1 MRSSGRRI
9 MGRNRLAPGAAG
21 VEVIGPASRLAKKVA
36 EVLEQHTR
44 ADMPRTG
51 TLRDG
56 QRASADMARVRTPR
70 RGDQSPLVFSP
81 DAESAR
87 AYLVNAI
94 EPDGSTSPAEVRK
107 QIRRVRE
114 LAPSADVFV
123 LLDEGNAQAVR
134 AAVQA
139 GATDFLGA
147 AAASNPAALEWRVFT
162 LRHRSRRGK
171 TDVAAKLARRKP
183 GRAAPHLHL
192 EVGAPVEPTE
202 SEVTDALARVEAGL
216 KRVPTAAN
224 ALRRAAKDVSVA
236 APELRDEA
244 SGRFDAKRIAE
255 RLGVSVNRLAQATG
269 VSQQALS
276 KQPTSPRAQ
285 KGLASIARAL
295 AAVDELLPGDQAKM
309 WLNTPHLR
317 LDNASP
323 VEVIVQGGAD
333 NVARMIEGALEGIP
347 G

>member
-1 MRSSGRRI
+1 MRSSGSRI
-9 MGRNRLAPGAAG
+9 MRRNRLAPGAAG

-36 EVLEQHTR
+36 EVLEQHAR

-51 TLRDG
+51 RLRDG
-56 QRASADMARVRTPR
+56 QRASADMAPVRTPKR
-70 RGDQSPLVFSP
+70 DDQSPLVFSP

-114 LAPSADVFV
+114 MEPSADVFV
-123 LLDEGNAQAVR
+123 LLDEGNARAVR

-162 LRHRSRRGK
+162 LLHRSRRRK
-171 TDVAAKLARRKP
+171 AAVATTLGRRSGRLAP
-183 GRAAPHLHL
+183 DLHL
-192 EVGAPVEPTE
+192 EVGAPVEPAE
-202 SEVTDALARVEAGL
+202 NEVTDALARVEAGL

-255 RLGVSVNRLAQATG
+255 RLGVSVNRLAQATS

-285 KGLASIARAL
+285 KGLASIARVL
-295 AAVDELLPGDQAKM
+295 AAVDELLPGDEAKM
-309 WLNTPHLR
+309 WLNTPHPR
-317 LDNASP
+317 LDGASP
-323 VEVIVQGGAD
+323 VEVIVQGGGD
-333 NVARMIEGALEGIP
+333 KVARMIEGALEGIP